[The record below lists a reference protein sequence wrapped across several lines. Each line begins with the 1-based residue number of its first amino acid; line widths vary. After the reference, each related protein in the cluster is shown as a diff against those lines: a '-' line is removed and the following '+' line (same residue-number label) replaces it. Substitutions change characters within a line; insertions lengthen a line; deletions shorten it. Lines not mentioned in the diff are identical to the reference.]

1 MSERV
6 IHACNW
12 SLNYVESNLKLIKD
26 QGFTAIQ
33 LSPMQDHKKGNEWW
47 KRYQPINFK
56 IGNDLGSK
64 EDLIRLCDKANNLGL
79 KIIVDVVGNNVA
91 GLDNGEVYPHKDV
104 DIPLE
109 YFKPFKTVGC
119 WEDRQDYIT
128 NSIGIPCLNT
138 KLKQVQELIFNYID
152 ELIECGVKGVR
163 MDASKH
169 IALPSEGSN
178 FWINFK
184 NRFENRGLFNYGEV
198 IFEKQNIIDEYAKYI
213 NVLTNMGYHDKNKI
227 VTFAFSHDSDLTFF
241 YTQRMSDVMCINEY
255 RIICENFPNSVW
267 YCRPFNNTW
276 MDKRIKEANLMR

>member
-6 IHACNW
+6 IHCFNW
-12 SLNYVESNLKLIKD
+12 NLKYVEEQLIMIKE

-33 LSPMQDHKKGNEWW
+33 LSPMQDHKRGNEWW
-47 KRYQPINFK
+47 KRYQPTNFK
-56 IGNDLGSK
+56 VGNDLGSK
-64 EDLIRLCDKANNLGL
+64 GDLIRLCNKANSLGL

-91 GLDNGEVYPHKDV
+91 GLDNGEIYPHEDV
-104 DIPLE
+104 KIPLE
-109 YFKPFKTVGC
+109 YFKPFKKVEG

-138 KLKQVQELIFNYID
+138 RLHEVQELIFNYID
-152 ELIECGVKGVR
+152 ELISCGVKGVR

-169 IALPSEGSN
+169 IALPSEGSD

-184 NRFENRGLFNYGEV
+184 NRFGNENMFNYGEV
-198 IFEKQNIIDEYAKYI
+198 IFEKQNIIDEYIQYI
-213 NVLTNMGYHDKNKI
+213 NVLTNMSYWDKNKI
-227 VTFAFSHDSDLTFF
+227 VTFAFSHDSDETFL
-241 YTQRMSDVMCINEY
+241 YTKHMSDDMCIYEY

-276 MDKRIKEANLMR
+276 MDKRIKEANLK

>member
-6 IHACNW
+6 IHCFNW
-12 SLNYVESNLKLIKD
+12 NLKYVEEQLIMIKE

-47 KRYQPINFK
+47 KRYQPTNFK

-64 EDLIRLCDKANNLGL
+64 EDLIRLCNKANGLGL

-91 GLDNGEVYPHKDV
+91 GLDNGEIYPHEDV
-104 DIPLE
+104 KIPLE
-109 YFKPFKTVGC
+109 YFKPFKKVEG

-138 KLKQVQELIFNYID
+138 RLHEVQELIFNYID
-152 ELIECGVKGVR
+152 ELISCGVKGVR

-169 IALPSEGSN
+169 IALPSEGSD

-184 NRFENRGLFNYGEV
+184 DRFGNKDMFNYGEV
-198 IFEKQNIIDEYAKYI
+198 IFEKQNIIDEYTQYI
-213 NVLTNMGYHDKNKI
+213 NVLTNMSHWDRNKI
-227 VTFAFSHDSDLTFF
+227 VTFAFSHDSDETFF
-241 YTQRMSDVMCINEY
+241 YTKHMNDDMCINEY
-255 RIICENFPNSVW
+255 KIVCENFPNSVW

-276 MDKRIKEANLMR
+276 IDKRVKEANLK

>member
-1 MSERV
+1 MGERV
-6 IHACNW
+6 IHCFNW
-12 SLNYVESNLKLIKD
+12 NLKYVEEQLIMIKE

-47 KRYQPINFK
+47 KRYQPTNFK

-64 EDLIRLCDKANNLGL
+64 EDLIRLCNKANSLGL

-109 YFKPFKTVGC
+109 YFKPFKNVGC

-169 IALPSEGSN
+169 IALPSEGSD

-198 IFEKQNIIDEYAKYI
+198 IFEKQNVIDEYAKYI
-213 NVLTNMGYHDKNKI
+213 NVLTNMSYHDKNKI
-227 VTFAFSHDSDLTFF
+227 VTFAFSHDSDETFF
-241 YTQRMSDVMCINEY
+241 YTKRMNDDMCINEY
-255 RIICENFPNSVW
+255 RIVCENFPNTVW

-276 MDKRIKEANLMR
+276 TDKRIKEANLK

>member
-1 MSERV
+1 MGERV
-6 IHACNW
+6 IHCFNW
-12 SLNYVESNLKLIKD
+12 NLKYVEEQLIMIKE

-47 KRYQPINFK
+47 KRYQPTNFK

-64 EDLIRLCDKANNLGL
+64 EDLIRLCNKANSLGL

-91 GLDNGEVYPHKDV
+91 GLDNGKIYPHEDV
-104 DIPLE
+104 KIPLE
-109 YFKPFKTVGC
+109 YFKPFKKVEG

-138 KLKQVQELIFNYID
+138 RLHEVQELIFNYID

-169 IALPSEGSN
+169 IALPSEGSD

-184 NRFENRGLFNYGEV
+184 DRFSNKDMFNYGEV
-198 IFEKQNIIDEYAKYI
+198 IFEKQNIIDEYTQYI
-213 NVLTNMGYHDKNKI
+213 NVLTNMSHWDRNKI
-227 VTFAFSHDSDLTFF
+227 VTFAFSHDSDETFF
-241 YTQRMSDVMCINEY
+241 YTKHMSDDMCINEY
-255 RIICENFPNSVW
+255 RIVCENFPNTVW

-276 MDKRIKEANLMR
+276 MDKRIREINLK